1 MQIHVNCNGQQY
13 GPYTPEELAV
23 YLQQG
28 AISTSDWAWHE
39 GLADWVQ
46 ISQLNIGVGAI
57 QTVQPAAENTPVPD
71 AQAPTDSG
79 GIQRSDE
86 GAGGVSAESAME
98 RLRRLQRDRMPGSD
112 KASRRQGARSSK
124 TDAPLSGKPQP
135 VEAFDVPEPRQSKGK
150 LIGMM
155 GLGICAVGLVGYSAI
170 HFLSPSGNLPAKVIV
185 PPAINNE
192 AVAKLEKIGA
202 HVTRDQENQI
212 SGIQL
217 SSNNISAKGY
227 ISAEGWGILVQLRNI
242 QKLELVG
249 CGVDDGNATN
259 LGKLVHLRKLN
270 LSGNLISDKSV
281 GVLQKLTQL
290 QVLNIKNTKVTKKG
304 ATTLQAALPDCEIER

>member
-13 GPYTPEELAV
+13 GPYTPEELTG

-28 AISTSDWAWHE
+28 SISASDWAWHE
-39 GLADWVQ
+39 GLPDWVQ
-46 ISQLNIGVGAI
+46 ISQLEMRVGTSPSAGV
-57 QTVQPAAENTPVPD
+57 VPQPETP
-71 AQAPTDSG
+71 APADSG
-79 GIQRSDE
+79 NGGRSDG
-86 GAGGVSAESAME
+86 GAAGVSAESAMK
-98 RLRRLQRDRMPGSD
+98 RLRLLQRDRMPGSD
-112 KASRRQGARSSK
+112 KSLRRQSSPSSNM
-124 TDAPLSGKPQP
+124 TAPSSGKAPQ
-135 VEAFDVPEPRQSKGK
+135 VEAFEVPEPMQSKGK
-150 LIGMM
+150 LIGMV
-155 GLGICAVGLVGYSAI
+155 GLGICTVGLIAYVVMK
-170 HFLSPSGNLPAKVIV
+170 FFPPSDNALPSVIV
-185 PPAINNE
+185 PEAINIE
-192 AVAKLEKIGA
+192 AVGKLEKIGA
-202 HVTRDQENQI
+202 HVTRDQANQI

-227 ISAEGWGILVQLRNI
+227 ISAEGWGLLVQLGNI

-249 CGVDDGNATN
+249 CGIDDGNATN

-304 ATTLQAALPDCEIER
+304 VTTLQAALPDCVIER

>member
-13 GPYTPEELAV
+13 GPYTPEELAG

-28 AISTSDWAWHE
+28 SISASDWAWHE
-39 GLADWVQ
+39 GLANWVQ
-46 ISQLNIGVGAI
+46 ISQLEMGAGPP
-57 QTVQPAAENTPVPD
+57 QSAAEGVPQPE
-71 AQAPTDSG
+71 ALAPADSG
-79 GIQRSDE
+79 NSGKSD
-86 GAGGVSAESAME
+86 GGTAGVSAESAME

-112 KASRRQGARSSK
+112 KASRRQGSPSSK
-124 TDAPLSGKPQP
+124 TTAPPSGKAQP
-135 VEAFDVPEPRQSKGK
+135 VEAFEVPEPKQSKGK
-150 LIGMM
+150 LIGMV
-155 GLGICAVGLVGYSAI
+155 GLGICAAGLITYVVMK
-170 HFLSPSGNLPAKVIV
+170 FFPPSDNLPPTIIV
-185 PPAINNE
+185 PEAINNE
-192 AVAKLEKIGA
+192 AVGKLEKIGA
-202 HVTRDQENQI
+202 HVTRDQANQI

-217 SSNNISAKGY
+217 TSNNISAKGY
-227 ISAEGWGILVQLRNI
+227 ISAEGWRLLVQLGNI

-249 CGVDDGNATN
+249 CGIDDGNATN

-304 ATTLQAALPDCEIER
+304 VTTLQAALPDCVIER